1 MKELRDKREFLEIL
15 DKLSEFLDKPQ
26 EQVIIDKFNNKGEP
40 DIIASIGEYT
50 FIIEY
55 KATAARAPL
64 LLAKFDLLHFKIFG
78 EKNAIPLIVV
88 PFMGEQGKA
97 FLKDSGI
104 SWFDLSGNAHIKAKN
119 LLIHV
124 EGKPNQ
130 FKKSGRPS
138 NAFADKSSRVARFFL
153 VNPHKEITQSKLAK
167 SIGVGEGFV
176 SRIIRRLEGNHLIVR
191 NKDGSLKAADPNQ
204 LLESWHEVYDFSR
217 HSIIKGHV
225 AARSGEDLL
234 NNISTIFNN
243 ENIDYAATGLG
254 AAWLLNHFATFR
266 VVTFFL
272 RYHPSDTLL
281 NKLKFRK
288 DERGANIWFVVPNDE
303 GVFYGE
309 KEYKR
314 INCVHPV
321 QIYMDLKGH
330 PERASEAA
338 AMLRNEY
345 LNWSNN
351 ER

>member
-1 MKELRDKREFLEIL
+1 MKELRDKREIL
-15 DKLSEFLDKPQ
+15 DIAAKLSELLGKPRD
-26 EQVIIDKFNNKGEP
+26 EVIIDKTNVKEGP
-40 DIIASIGEYT
+40 DIIASVGEHT
-50 FIIEY
+50 FIIER
-55 KATAARAPL
+55 KTTASRAPL
-64 LLAKFDLLHFKIFG
+64 LLAKLDLLYSKKLG
-78 EKNAIPLIVV
+78 QKNAIPLIIV
-88 PFMGEQGKA
+88 PFMGEQGKN

-104 SWFDLSGNAHIKAKN
+104 SWFDLSGNAHIEAKN

-130 FKKSGRPS
+130 FKKVGRPS
-138 NAFADKSSRVARFFL
+138 NPFANKSSRVARFFL
-153 VNPHKEITQSKLAK
+153 MNPYKEITQAKLAK
-167 SIGVGEGFV
+167 SIGLGEGFV
-176 SRIIRRLEGNHLIVR
+176 SRIIRRLEEDHLIIR
-191 NKDGSLKAADPNQ
+191 NKDGSLKTADPNQ
-204 LLESWHEVYDFSR
+204 LLESWHEVYDFTR
-217 HSIIKGHV
+217 HFIVKGHV
-225 AARSGEDLL
+225 ATRSGEDLL
-234 NNISTIFNN
+234 NNISTNLNN
-243 ENIDYAATGLG
+243 ENLDYAATGLG
-254 AAWLLNHFATFR
+254 AAWLLTHFATFR

-272 RYHPSDTLL
+272 RSYPSDSFL

-288 DERGANIWFVVPNDE
+288 EERGANIWFVLPNDE

-309 KEYKR
+309 KEYKK